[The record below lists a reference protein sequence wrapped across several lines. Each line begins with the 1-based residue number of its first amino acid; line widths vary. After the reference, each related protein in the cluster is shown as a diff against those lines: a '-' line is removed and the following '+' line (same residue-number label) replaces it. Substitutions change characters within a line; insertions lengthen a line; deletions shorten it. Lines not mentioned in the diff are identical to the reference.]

1 MRGDGLR
8 LGPLVV
14 AIVLLSIAAYAVAA
28 PNPGA
33 LLASLP
39 LTLLG
44 WWLTERKGGS
54 PLPRPLIGAVLVG
67 VVAYAVLTTMGRAD
81 LADLGVFIVAVLVVK
96 AFDRK
101 RAADIK
107 QMLIL
112 SIFLVVGAV
121 LLSNSLALG
130 AILLILMPLLVLTAI
145 RFQVFAGYER
155 QRDAYKGA
163 GLPEPGLRLP
173 KRAGRHLTG
182 ISLLALAMVVS
193 AGVLVF
199 VAMPRGLGAEAFGR
213 WGGFSVGQTIG
224 FTDRVQLGAPGR
236 LAESTVPVLDLRLE
250 DEGGNPVGRAGEV
263 YYLRGAV
270 LNEYNTERGA
280 WEPGRSEQARTDP
293 DDRPGGQPY
302 RFFGYEGSSLR
313 QIITIRNMRSELSY
327 LFSVWQP
334 VSITF
339 EQRANLIHAPRELV
353 LLRSGPSGRVRYTVD
368 SVVNPTIA
376 RPRVPRDDVEPWPG
390 PIQEYT
396 ERLLRNREIEP
407 DRDKRPYERDL
418 AAIRAIEGYL
428 QSEFEYTLDLS
439 AAPSDQDATEW
450 FLLDE
455 RKGHCEYFASAM
467 VAMCRSVGIE
477 SRVVTGFVA
486 VEFNPASGAY
496 TVRRSNAHAW
506 VEARIGAE
514 GVWRRFDPTPPSD
527 LLDIHMPDEGAI
539 SRISRVMD
547 AIEHAW
553 LNSIVGF
560 DEGARSRFLG
570 RSDDEQR
577 SHSPGPLEGLL
588 ERIGEEGLAGVLRA
602 LAGATMALVGLF
614 VGVIGLA
621 AAWRAIRRWL
631 IGRRRWT
638 GRERSDTAR
647 LLQEAGFYRE
657 LLRLLRK
664 RGVAKP
670 RSRPPGRHASW
681 LAERQI
687 PFASDVARLS
697 SLFYAVRF
705 GGRPLTTAEREEVE
719 LCLSRI
725 RAAEKVR

>member
-14 AIVLLSIAAYAVAA
+14 AVVLLSVAAYAVAA

-33 LLASLP
+33 LLAALP

-44 WWLTERKGGS
+44 WWLTERKGGA
-54 PLPRPLIGAVLVG
+54 PLPRPLIGAVLIG
-67 VVAYAVLTTMGRAD
+67 IVAYAVSSTMGRAD
-81 LADLGVFIVAVLVVK
+81 LGDLGVFIVGVLVVK

-101 RAADIK
+101 RASDIK

-112 SIFLVVGAV
+112 SIFLVVGSV

-145 RFQVFAGYER
+145 RFQVFVGYER
-155 QRDAYKGA
+155 QRDAYTQA

-173 KRAGRHLTG
+173 RRAGRQLMG
-182 ISLLALAMVVS
+182 VSVLALGLAIS

-224 FTDRVQLGAPGR
+224 FTDRVQLGAPAR

-250 DEGGNPVGRAGEV
+250 DAERNPAGRAGEV

-270 LNEYNTERGA
+270 LNEYNSERGA

-302 RFFGYEGSSLR
+302 RFFGNEEPTLK

-353 LLRSGPSGRVRYTVD
+353 LLRSGPSGRVRYTVE
-368 SVVNPTIA
+368 SVVNPTMH
-376 RPRVPRDDVEPWPG
+376 RPRVPRAEVEPWEG
-390 PIQEYT
+390 PIKEYT
-396 ERLLRNREIEP
+396 ERLLREREIEP
-407 DRDKRPYERDL
+407 DRDERPYERDL

-428 QSEFEYTLDLS
+428 QTEFDYTLDLS
-439 AAPSDQDATEW
+439 AAPSDRDPTEW

-486 VEFNPASGAY
+486 VEFNQASGAY

-506 VEARIGAE
+506 VEARIGSE

-527 LLDIHMPDEGAI
+527 LMDIHMPDEGAI
-539 SRISRVMD
+539 SRISRIMD

-570 RSDDEQR
+570 RSQEQQR
-577 SHSPGPLEGLL
+577 DFSRGPLDGLF
-588 ERIGEEGLAGVLRA
+588 ERIGEEGLAGALRLLGA
-602 LAGATMALVGLF
+602 VTAGLVGLF
-614 VGVIGLA
+614 VAVVVSA
-621 AAWRAIRRWL
+621 ALLRAFARWL
-631 IGRRRWT
+631 EGRRRRS
-638 GRERSDTAR
+638 GRAGPDGRGPLVDT
-647 LLQEAGFYRE
+647 GFYRE

-670 RSRPPGRHASW
+670 RTRPPARHAAM
-681 LAERQI
+681 LAER
-687 PFASDVARLS
+687 DVAFAPEVARIA

-705 GGRPLTTAEREEVE
+705 GHRSLTAQEREEVAS
-719 LCLSRI
+719 CLSRI
-725 RAAEKVR
+725 RAADRVR